1 MKHLPGR
8 KILLSVLLLITYDII
23 NAQLKTLDEFES
35 KDGWSFIKSDGV
47 NVDLNVD
54 RGYTGNAL
62 RFDYDFTKGTGYGG
76 IQKLFPIDLPDNYEF
91 TFYIKAESPPNNLEI
106 KFIDS
111 TGNNVWWVNNR
122 NFDFPEDW
130 KKITIKK
137 RHISFAWGPATD
149 HTLKRVDRIEFTIS
163 SYVGG
168 KGTIWIDD
176 LKFEPLPPE
185 TTSYPAPVVTASSFV
200 KNHSPSLM
208 TDNSD
213 ETYWESSGVNDQNVN
228 IDFTTR
234 REFGGLQ
241 IKWLKDHFAESF
253 DIMLS
258 KDGMNWEKA
267 YSVQSNQ
274 GNTSFIRLPE
284 AEARYLKINLTKSR
298 TEQDF
303 GISELKFL
311 DINSSLKPNDFLI
324 YVAKNSNVGDYPRY
338 FSEQAS
344 YWTITGA
351 NGDVK
356 EALINEDGMVE
367 VDKGLFSIEPMIRS
381 SDSLY
386 NWSNVKATQSSG
398 FSEDHREYS
407 FIPSVTWYCDDLKF
421 LTGVTSAGDANVN
434 SRLDIRYEFENL
446 SSRPKD
452 FEFYLLI
459 RPFQVNP
466 YYQWLNLTGGVGKIK
481 SISESSE
488 GMISVDEKTVIPG
501 KKYDAFGAAGFDE
514 GNVVDLLR
522 KGKMPT
528 DKTAE
533 DQGRQANGVI
543 KYALHLDP
551 HQKTVFFVVVPFY
564 GKGNITEI
572 SVNKDVPEEFA
583 RASDYWK
590 TKVNHIKF
598 NLPPSAD
605 KIINTYK
612 SNLV

>member
-1 MKHLPGR
+1 MIMKHLPGR

-241 IKWLKDHFAESF
+241 IKWLKDHYAESF

-258 KDGMNWEKA
+258 EDGMNWEKA

-564 GKGNITEI
+564 G
-572 SVNKDVPEEFA
+572 
-583 RASDYWK
+583 
-590 TKVNHIKF
+590 
-598 NLPPSAD
+598 
-605 KIINTYK
+605 
-612 SNLV
+612 